1 MSHVLPNIS
10 RGRFFEPIFM
20 SKKFDLYTSI
30 YGIII
35 IQVHKIFGVDFK
47 MGELI
52 SGKGVGGPYTLYKK
66 VGTN

>member
-1 MSHVLPNIS
+1 MFKLLHGKLFSLKAFGWNSSPVHLECI
-10 RGRFFEPIFM
+10 
-20 SKKFDLYTSI
+20 
-30 YGIII
+30 III

>member
-1 MSHVLPNIS
+1 
-10 RGRFFEPIFM
+10 M